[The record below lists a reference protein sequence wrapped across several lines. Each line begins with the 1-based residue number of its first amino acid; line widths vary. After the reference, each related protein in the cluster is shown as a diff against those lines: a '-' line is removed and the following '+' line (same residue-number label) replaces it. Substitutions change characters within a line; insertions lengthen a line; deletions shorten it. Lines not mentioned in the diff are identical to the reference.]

1 MEEYMSSKEEIT
13 QEVDL
18 TTWRLSKIY
27 WSQAWRAV
35 LMFIPIISSI
45 FLYWGYRGEDM
56 NQIQE
61 IVDHFMNISLSLH
74 YALWLIFLYFV
85 GCLLFR
91 LIIGKNYSD
100 FTLTFV
106 PKLTPKMPGYL
117 TAIFWVSWAYF
128 WRTFPVMVGFNLLT
142 NAFPILNANIAL
154 SVLFLCIEVV
164 FYIRLLH
171 FILNKPYGN
180 VRLSLVKR
188 EGDV

>member
-1 MEEYMSSKEEIT
+1 MSSKEKIT
-13 QEVDL
+13 QEVEL
-18 TTWRLSKIY
+18 TIWRLSKIY

-35 LMFIPIISSI
+35 LMFIPFIFSI
-45 FLYWGYRGEDM
+45 FLYGGFREDGIH
-56 NQIQE
+56 QTQE
-61 IVDHFMNISLSLH
+61 IIDQFMNISLSLH

-85 GCLLFR
+85 GCFLFR

-128 WRTFPVMVGFNLLT
+128 WRTFPVMVGFNLLAS
-142 NAFPILNANIAL
+142 AFPILNDNLAL
-154 SVLFLCIEVV
+154 SLLSLCIEVV
-164 FYIRLLH
+164 FYILLLRLV
-171 FILNKPYGN
+171 LNKPYGN